1 MTTRVDRAIHAAT
14 GRCSS
19 YLRIAAIA
27 ALLLSLAACGY
38 RFTGS
43 AGPGRLAPQQTL
55 WVSFIDSPS
64 AQIALRRALLDECQ
78 ALRGITPSGSAASA
92 DLRISGIVKSY
103 SNRPMSYL
111 ADDQVKEY
119 RLTIEAE
126 LELFRKGE
134 AVPLW
139 KGSLKSHQ
147 DYPANSNL
155 ALQRN
160 AEEAALAAASH
171 IMAQKFL
178 TAVEQSY

>member
-1 MTTRVDRAIHAAT
+1 MTVLMDRSISASKNRYSA
-14 GRCSS
+14 
-19 YLRIAAIA
+19 YLRPVAIVA
-27 ALLLSLAACGY
+27 VLLCLTACGY

-43 AGPGRLAPQQTL
+43 GGGSRLAPQQTL

-64 AQIALRRALLDECQ
+64 AQIVLRRALLDECH
-78 ALRGITPSGSAASA
+78 ALRGITPSGSAAAA
-92 DLRISGIVKSY
+92 DLRISGILKSY

-111 ADDQVKEY
+111 PDDQVKEY

-134 AVPLW
+134 TVPLW
-139 KGSLKSHQ
+139 KGVLKSHQ

-160 AEEAALAAASH
+160 AEEAALSAASH
-171 IMAQKFL
+171 IMAQNFL
-178 TAVEQSY
+178 MAVEHSY